1 MRELQE
7 QRWGRSVTVAVRV
20 AVAPPPPLLLL
31 LLLLLPLIC
40 WTQSCASCIL
50 LHMCCSWRLSPSG
63 CTFNT
68 SYKGVYGMKYVLL
81 ARGLGLY
88 EVQCV
93 AVE

>member
-1 MRELQE
+1 L
-7 QRWGRSVTVAVRV
+7 
-20 AVAPPPPLLLL
+20 
-31 LLLLLPLIC
+31 
-40 WTQSCASCIL
+40 TQSCASCIL

>member
-7 QRWGRSVTVAVRV
+7 HRCGRSVTVAVRV
-20 AVAPPPPLLLL
+20 AVAPPPPPPP
-31 LLLLLPLIC
+31 LLLLPLIC
-40 WTQSCASCIL
+40 LTQSCASCIL